1 LFLIFF
7 KIVIKN
13 TIWLI
18 SIFGL
23 SISCAVLEAK
33 QADFNTFNKGAFGA
47 AAFFGF
53 CSFILYIVHSV
64 LALLKFLRDRDGN

>member
-1 LFLIFF
+1 ML
-7 KIVIKN
+7 KIVVKN

-23 SISCAVLEAK
+23 SISCAVLESQGANY
-33 QADFNTFNKGAFGA
+33 DIYNKGAFGA
-47 AAFFGF
+47 ASFFGF

-64 LALLKFLRDRDGN
+64 LSLLKFLRDRDGN